1 MNELTLV
8 IPAKEE
14 AESLPLVLD
23 EIKNLNLKVIVVLAN
38 DDLKTIDSI
47 KNYNCEILYQSQRG
61 YGNAIIEGIKKAKT
75 KHIAIFYADGST
87 DPVFLNPM
95 LDKILQKK
103 YQIIFGSRYEK
114 NAKSYDDDILTRIGN
129 FGFTLVGNLLF
140 SLKISDILFTYI
152 VAEKQIM
159 EKMNLKSN
167 DYCLCT
173 EIPLKTK
180 KMNFKYTTHPCIERK
195 RFAGKKKVKAFKDGL
210 KILFSLIRNFFN
222 SNSFDIK

>member
-23 EIKNLNLKVIVVLAN
+23 EIKNFNVNVIIVLAE
-38 DDLKTIDSI
+38 DDLETIKAL
-47 KNYNCEILYQSQRG
+47 KNYDCEILFQSQRG

-75 KHIAIFYADGST
+75 KYIAIFYADGST
-87 DPVFLNPM
+87 DPKFLKPM
-95 LDKILQKK
+95 LEKITKQ
-103 YQIIFGSRYEK
+103 QNHIVFGSRYEK
-114 NAKSYDDDILTRIGN
+114 NAKSYDDDFVTRIGN
-129 FGFTLVGNLLF
+129 FGFTLIGNLLF

-152 VAEKQIM
+152 VAEKKIM
-159 EKMNLKSN
+159 ENMYLKSN

-180 KMNFKYTTHPCIERK
+180 RLNFRYTTHPCIERK

-210 KILFSLIRNFFN
+210 KILLSLIKNFYN

>member
-23 EIKNLNLKVIVVLAN
+23 EIKDLNLKVIVVLAD
-38 DDLKTIDSI
+38 DDLKTINAL

-61 YGNAIIEGIKKAKT
+61 YGNAIIEGIKKAQT
-75 KHIAIFYADGST
+75 KYIAIFYADGST
-87 DPVFLNPM
+87 DPLFLNPM
-95 LDKILQKK
+95 LDKILKQK

-114 NAKSYDDDILTRIGN
+114 NAKSYDDDIITRIGN

-159 EKMNLKSN
+159 EKMDLKSN

-173 EIPLKTK
+173 EIPLKSK
-180 KMNFKYTTHPCIERK
+180 KMNLKYATHPCIERK

-210 KILFSLIRNFFN
+210 KILFSLIKNFFN